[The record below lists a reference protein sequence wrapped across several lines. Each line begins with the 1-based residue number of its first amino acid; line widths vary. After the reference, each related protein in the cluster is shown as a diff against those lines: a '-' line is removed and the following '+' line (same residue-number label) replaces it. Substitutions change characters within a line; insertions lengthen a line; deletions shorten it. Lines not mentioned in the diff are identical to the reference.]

1 MTIFFAL
8 LAAAMLIV
16 ALALLLPP
24 LLRAGSPKSDPAA
37 AARRRMKVLQ
47 EALDTGVLSKKEF
60 AAKKAELGDQLLSGL
75 DAPAPRSRTAFF
87 AAVAVAL
94 LLPAGAIVLYR
105 IVGEPRALD
114 PASVTAPAA
123 QAPDEHGQDMD
134 QAITKLA
141 EKLKQNPGDVAGWTL
156 LGRALLETER
166 FAEGRDALK
175 HAHDL
180 APADPDVSVA
190 YAEALTL
197 SGDSHRIDGE
207 AKALIDAAL
216 KADPQNQRGLW
227 LLGVS
232 AYQEHD
238 YNGAIANWNRLLAL
252 MPADSN
258 VTKSIKAQIARAEAE
273 RDGRAPP
280 DERGGR
286 EPPAERA
293 PRTAAA
299 ADSAASSAP
308 AQSAASASGGAGPHL
323 TIKVALDAKLAAQ
336 AAPGDTVFVY
346 AKAASG
352 PPMPLAVQRLRV
364 DQLPASV
371 TLTDGMGMLP
381 SMKLSQF
388 PQVIVGARIS
398 KSGNAIAQS
407 GDLQT
412 TSKPLDVTTTT
423 PIELTIDQTVP

>member
-1 MTIFFAL
+1 MTAFFVLIAAL
-8 LAAAMLIV
+8 MLCV
-16 ALALLLPP
+16 ALALLLRP
-24 LLRAGSPKSDPAA
+24 LLRAGSRASDPAA

-47 EALDTGVLSKKEF
+47 EALDTGVLNKKEF
-60 AAKKAELGDQLLSGL
+60 AAKKAELGSELPGTL
-75 DAPAPRSRTAFF
+75 DVPAPRSRSAFF

-94 LLPAGAIVLYR
+94 LLPASAIVLYR
-105 IVGEPRALD
+105 LVGDPRALD
-114 PASVTAPAA
+114 PSSIPPPAA
-123 QAPDEHGQDMD
+123 QAQAEHGGQDMD
-134 QAITKLA
+134 QAIAKLA
-141 EKLKQNPGDVAGWTL
+141 EKLKQNPDDVGGWTL
-156 LGRALLETER
+156 LGRAYLETEH
-166 FAEGRDALK
+166 FSEARDALK

-180 APADPDVSVA
+180 APAEPDVSVA

-197 SGDSHRIDGE
+197 SGESHRIDGE
-207 AKALIDAAL
+207 AKALIDAAM

-232 AYQEHD
+232 AYQDRD
-238 YNGAIANWNRLLAL
+238 YDGAIASWNRLLAL
-252 MPADSN
+252 LPADST
-258 VTKSIKAQIARAEAE
+258 VVQSVKSQIARAEAE

-280 DERGGR
+280 EEQASAPTTSAG
-286 EPPAERA
+286 ESTTSKVAAQPAPASSPPA
-293 PRTAAA
+293 
-299 ADSAASSAP
+299 AD
-308 AQSAASASGGAGPHL
+308 GPHL
-323 TIKVALDAKLAAQ
+323 TIKVELDAKLAAK

-364 DQLPASV
+364 EQLPATV

-381 SMKLSQF
+381 NMKLSQF

-412 TSKPLDVTTTT
+412 TSKPLAVTSTA
-423 PIELTIDQTVP
+423 PISLTIDQVVP

>member
-1 MTIFFAL
+1 VTAFFML
-8 LAAAMLIV
+8 LAALMLIV
-16 ALALLLPP
+16 ALALVLPP
-24 LLRAGSPKSDPAA
+24 LLRGGSLASDPAA

-60 AAKKAELGDQLLSGL
+60 AAKKAELGSQLPGTL
-75 DAPAPRSRTAFF
+75 DSPAPRSRSAFV

-114 PASVTAPAA
+114 PASIPPPAA
-123 QAPDEHGQDMD
+123 QAPTEHAGQDMD
-134 QAITKLA
+134 QAIAKLA
-141 EKLKQNPGDVAGWTL
+141 EKLKQNPDDVAGWTL
-156 LGRALLETER
+156 LGRAYLETEH
-166 FAEGRDALK
+166 FSEARDALK

-180 APADPDVSVA
+180 APNEPDVNVA
-190 YAEALTL
+190 YAEAMTL
-197 SGDSHRIDGE
+197 AGESHRIDGE

-232 AYQEHD
+232 AYQDSD
-238 YNGAIANWNRLLAL
+238 YNGAIGTWNRLLAL
-252 MPADSN
+252 LPADST
-258 VTKSIKAQIARAEAE
+258 VIQSVKTQIARAEAE
-273 RDGRAPP
+273 RDGR
-280 DERGGR
+280 
-286 EPPAERA
+286 EPPAE
-293 PRTAAA
+293 PTTAV
-299 ADSAASSAP
+299 SAESTASTVP
-308 AQSAASASGGAGPHL
+308 AQSAPSAAPGSEGPHL
-323 TIKVALDAKLAAQ
+323 TVKVALDAKLAAK

-352 PPMPLAVQRLRV
+352 PPMPLAVQRLKV
-364 DQLPASV
+364 EQLPATV

-381 SMKLSQF
+381 NMKLSQF

-412 TSKPLDVTTTT
+412 ASKSLDVTTTT
-423 PIELTIDQTVP
+423 PIALTIDQVVP

>member
-1 MTIFFAL
+1 VTAFFML
-8 LAAAMLIV
+8 LAALMLIV
-16 ALALLLPP
+16 ALALVLPP
-24 LLRAGSPKSDPAA
+24 LLRGGSLASDPAA

-60 AAKKAELGDQLLSGL
+60 AAKKAELGSQLPGTL
-75 DAPAPRSRTAFF
+75 DSPAPRSRSAFV
-87 AAVAVAL
+87 AAVTVAL
-94 LLPAGAIVLYR
+94 LLPAGAIVMYR

-114 PASVTAPAA
+114 PASIPPPAA
-123 QAPDEHGQDMD
+123 QAPTEHAGQDMD
-134 QAITKLA
+134 QAIAKLA
-141 EKLKQNPGDVAGWTL
+141 EKLKQNPDDVAGWTL
-156 LGRALLETER
+156 LGRAYLETEH
-166 FAEGRDALK
+166 FSEARDALK

-180 APADPDVSVA
+180 APNEPDVNVA
-190 YAEALTL
+190 YAEAMTL
-197 SGDSHRIDGE
+197 SGASHRIDGE

-232 AYQEHD
+232 AYQDRD
-238 YNGAIANWNRLLAL
+238 YNGAIGTWNRLLAL
-252 MPADSN
+252 LPADST
-258 VTKSIKAQIARAEAE
+258 VVQSVKTQIARAEAE
-273 RDGRAPP
+273 RDGR
-280 DERGGR
+280 
-286 EPPAERA
+286 EPPAEG
-293 PRTAAA
+293 
-299 ADSAASSAP
+299 AP
-308 AQSAASASGGAGPHL
+308 AAASADSTASRVPAQPASGAAPGADGPHL
-323 TIKVALDAKLAAQ
+323 TVKVALDAKLTAK

-364 DQLPASV
+364 EQLPATV

-381 SMKLSQF
+381 NMKLSQF

-412 TSKPLDVTTTT
+412 ASKALDVKSTT

>member
-1 MTIFFAL
+1 VTAFFML
-8 LAAAMLIV
+8 LAALMLIV
-16 ALALLLPP
+16 ALALVLPP
-24 LLRAGSPKSDPAA
+24 LLRGGSLASDPAA
-37 AARRRMKVLQ
+37 VARRRMKVLQ

-60 AAKKAELGDQLLSGL
+60 AAKKAELGSQLPGTL
-75 DAPAPRSRTAFF
+75 DSQAPRSRSAFF

-114 PASVTAPAA
+114 PASIPPPAA
-123 QAPDEHGQDMD
+123 QAPAEHAGQDMD
-134 QAITKLA
+134 QAIAKLA
-141 EKLKQNPGDVAGWTL
+141 EKLKQNPDDVAGWTL
-156 LGRALLETER
+156 LGRAYLETEH
-166 FAEGRDALK
+166 FSEARDALK

-180 APADPDVSVA
+180 APNEPDVNVA
-190 YAEALTL
+190 YAEAMTL
-197 SGDSHRIDGE
+197 SGASHRIDGE

-232 AYQEHD
+232 AYQDRD
-238 YNGAIANWNRLLAL
+238 YNGAIGTWNRLLAL
-252 MPADSN
+252 LPADST
-258 VTKSIKAQIARAEAE
+258 VVQSVKTQIARAEAE
-273 RDGRAPP
+273 RDGR
-280 DERGGR
+280 
-286 EPPAERA
+286 EPPVERA
-293 PRTAAA
+293 PAAA
-299 ADSAASSAP
+299 SAESTASTVP
-308 AQSAASASGGAGPHL
+308 AQSAPTAAPTAASGEGPHL
-323 TIKVALDAKLAAQ
+323 TVKVALDAKLTAK

-364 DQLPASV
+364 EQLPATV

-381 SMKLSQF
+381 NMKLSQF

-412 TSKPLDVTTTT
+412 ASKALDVKSTA

>member
-1 MTIFFAL
+1 VTVFFVLIAAL
-8 LAAAMLIV
+8 MLCV
-16 ALALLLPP
+16 ALALLLRP
-24 LLRAGSPKSDPAA
+24 LLRGGSRAGDPAA

-47 EALDTGVLSKKEF
+47 EALDTGVLNKKEF
-60 AAKKAELGDQLLSGL
+60 AAKKAELGSELLGAL
-75 DAPAPRSRTAFF
+75 DVPPPRSRSAFF

-94 LLPAGAIVLYR
+94 LLPASAIVLYR
-105 IVGEPRALD
+105 VVGEPRALD
-114 PASVTAPAA
+114 PASIPPPAA
-123 QAPDEHGQDMD
+123 QAPAEHGGQDMD
-134 QAITKLA
+134 QAIAKLA
-141 EKLKQNPGDVAGWTL
+141 EKLKQNPDDVGGWTL
-156 LGRALLETER
+156 LGRAYLETEH
-166 FAEGRDALK
+166 FSEARDALK

-180 APADPDVSVA
+180 APAEPDVSVA

-197 SGDSHRIDGE
+197 SGASHRIDGE

-232 AYQEHD
+232 AYQDRD
-238 YNGAIANWNRLLAL
+238 YNGAIASWNRLLAL
-252 MPADSN
+252 LPADST
-258 VTKSIKAQIARAEAE
+258 VVQSVKSQIARAEAE

-280 DERGGR
+280 EEQASAPGASAG
-286 EPPAERA
+286 ESTTSTVAAQPA
-293 PRTAAA
+293 P
-299 ADSAASSAP
+299 ASSP
-308 AQSAASASGGAGPHL
+308 PGAEGPHL
-323 TIKVALDAKLAAQ
+323 TVKVELDAKLVAK

-364 DQLPASV
+364 EQLPATV

-381 SMKLSQF
+381 NMKLSQF

-412 TSKPLDVTTTT
+412 TSKPLAVTSTA
-423 PIELTIDQTVP
+423 PISLTIDQVVP

>member
-1 MTIFFAL
+1 MTAFFVL
-8 LAAAMLIV
+8 FAAVMLIV
-16 ALALLLPP
+16 ALALVLPP
-24 LLRAGSPKSDPAA
+24 LLRAGSLKSDPAA

-60 AAKKAELGDQLLSGL
+60 AAKKAELGSQLLGEL
-75 DAPAPRSRTAFF
+75 DSPAPRSRSAFF

-114 PASVTAPAA
+114 PASIPPPAA
-123 QAPDEHGQDMD
+123 QAPAEHGGQDMD
-134 QAITKLA
+134 QAIAKLA
-141 EKLKQNPGDVAGWTL
+141 EKLKQNPDDVAGWTL
-156 LGRALLETER
+156 LGRAYLETEH
-166 FAEGRDALK
+166 FSEARDALK

-180 APADPDVSVA
+180 APNEPDVNVA
-190 YAEALTL
+190 YAEAMTL
-197 SGDSHRIDGE
+197 AGDSHRIDGE

-232 AYQEHD
+232 EYQDRD

-252 MPADSN
+252 LPAGST
-258 VTKSIKAQIARAEAE
+258 VIQSVKSQIARAEAE
-273 RDGRAPP
+273 RDGR
-280 DERGGR
+280 
-286 EPPAERA
+286 EPPAEQT
-293 PRTAAA
+293 PAAA
-299 ADSAASSAP
+299 SAESIASTVP
-308 AQSAASASGGAGPHL
+308 AQSAPTGAPGSEGPHL
-323 TIKVALDAKLAAQ
+323 TVKVDLDAKLAAK

-364 DQLPASV
+364 EQLPATV

-381 SMKLSQF
+381 NMKLSQF

-398 KSGNAIAQS
+398 KSGNAMAQS

-412 TSKPLDVTTTT
+412 ASKPLAVTSTA
-423 PIELTIDQTVP
+423 PISLTIDQVVP